1 MTARPNG
8 ALHRG
13 RRQPSLASMNETVTH
28 ASSPPAERRVR
39 GGKAIYGARIGIL
52 MLDSRFPRIPGDTG
66 NALTWPF
73 PVRYK
78 VVRGATPDLVV
89 RRGAAGTFEAFAAAA
104 EELVADGVDGITTT
118 CGFLS
123 LFQADLSARLRV
135 PVLTSTLMQV
145 ALVDRILP
153 PGRRT
158 GVISVSAAT
167 LTRDHLIGAGA
178 PADTPV
184 VGTENGAE
192 FTRAILGDA
201 LELDCAQAEADILE
215 AGDRLVAAHPEVGA
229 VVLECTNM
237 VPYARALSEHI
248 GLPVYDMYAITCWFQ
263 HGLSPRDFGPP
274 GSGGRPW
281 RER

>member
-1 MTARPNG
+1 MDEPD
-8 ALHRG
+8 
-13 RRQPSLASMNETVTH
+13 P
-28 ASSPPAERRVR
+28 SPPNAARRAR
-39 GGKAIYGARIGIL
+39 GGKVIYGARVGIL
-52 MLDSRFPRIPGDTG
+52 MLDSRFPRVPGDTG
-66 NALTWPF
+66 NAFTWPF

-123 LFQADLSARLRV
+123 VFQADLSARLGV

-145 ALVDRILP
+145 ALVDRLLP

-158 GVISVSAAT
+158 GVISVSAST
-167 LTRDHLIGAGA
+167 LTQAHLTEAGA
-178 PADTPV
+178 PPDTPV
-184 VGTENGAE
+184 VGTESGAE
-192 FTRAILGDA
+192 FTRAILGDE
-201 LELDCAQAEADILE
+201 LELDCAKAEADILE
-215 AGDRLVAAHPEVGA
+215 AGERLVAAHPEVGA

-237 VPYARALSEHI
+237 APYARALSEHLR
-248 GLPVYDMYAITCWFQ
+248 LPVYDMYAITCWFQ
-263 HGLSPRDFGPP
+263 QGLAPRDFGPP
-274 GSGGRPW
+274 GSGRRPW